1 MQEISNI
8 PPNTVIPCCKI
19 VDSLILLIKENIGPS
34 ISKFI
39 NTVELLPQPRYSL
52 RTKLLYYLAVPI
64 PYFTVT
70 VISSDQYAIILLTAP
85 IVIHWLSEDCS
96 HWYIIYLFPPLV
108 ATTGIFQKAQEKKM
122 LFSVTLSL
130 YVHDR
135 QPASCAYKVPVEI
148 MWNDGWPMYIDE
160 DEHIICINWGAKWRI
175 KLEMFRNR
183 QETSRV
189 K

>member
-96 HWYIIYLFPPLV
+96 HWYIVYLFPPLV
-108 ATTGIFQKAQEKKM
+108 ATTGIFQKAQEKKNA
-122 LFSVTLSL
+122 LLSNTIIICAWSSACKL
-130 YVHDR
+130 CVQGACRNYVKWWMTYVHR
-135 QPASCAYKVPVEI
+135 
-148 MWNDGWPMYIDE
+148 WGWTHHLYQLRSKMKNKI
-160 DEHIICINWGAKWRI
+160 
-175 KLEMFRNR
+175 RNV
-183 QETSRV
+183 Q